1 MIFFRVV
8 MGCVCCFRNAKYD
21 GTTASLMKYL
31 IGIVNQGY
39 TGREHNVSV
48 RALLLWGLSEMKGM
62 SDYYEGECEY
72 CAGKMPYA
80 G

>member
-1 MIFFRVV
+1 
-8 MGCVCCFRNAKYD
+8 MGCVYCFRNAKHD
-21 GTTASLMKYL
+21 GTIASLMKYL
-31 IGIVNQGY
+31 IGIVNQSY
-39 TGREHNVSV
+39 TGRGNNVSV
-48 RALLLWGLSEMKGM
+48 RALLLWGLSEMKGI